1 MDLEKELADYKEL
14 IRQKD
19 SLNKELVRLSGKSDT
34 ESINRINEV
43 AVQLNNINTNLAN
56 YNIENIEKVDKY
68 FISDKEF
75 RRISDEIKTIE
86 KLSKGTEEEKVEVK
100 SAEGRP
106 KRVYKSLEEEY
117 KTLVE
122 LKNNMRKNFREE
134 YDQIKNITS
143 IVKSVGV
150 EETVTTAQ
158 SMEYELPTKELDSMT
173 NEEKIAYYEER
184 IQNILASGKLPNMG
198 KKSQVIYEGIRYSI
212 PKAYVG
218 RFNDTLGK
226 LNTLR
231 KKMTSKLP
239 ENTPKEP
246 VQIEPIIVSPVKN
259 QQPQEENP
267 YVFGHYDPSPNMD
280 QATPDRTTSS
290 LKEENPY
297 IFGHYNPRP
306 KPLTLPDL
314 MNVCERYNIKFR
326 PIPRNFKKKHKI
338 NMKKAFTCIK
348 KKISLKNLKKILP
361 KVWNVDKYTEL
372 AFANMNS
379 KLLNKRITIKTKT
392 TNFAKGT
399 IQKYNTIKTHV
410 TNIPKRTKKYIKDKY
425 KTFNNY
431 FNEKKEISRLRKEE
445 GYTTKGAMETIYGE
459 KIDKHLDYRIINRTA
474 KFKENTCQRIS
485 STRGKIAG
493 TTKVVVEAIKK
504 PFDYLRENMQNDV
517 KREELKSKIEEVRIA
532 NRQKQE
538 VLKRIKIKENGG
550 YVGTIA
556 VTILGVIILSAIIFL
571 GIGSIINR

>member
-14 IRQKD
+14 ISQKD
-19 SLNKELVRLSGKSDT
+19 SLNKELARLSGKNDI

-43 AVQLNNINTNLAN
+43 AGQLNNINTNLAN
-56 YNIENIEKVDKY
+56 YDMENLEKVDKY

-122 LKNNMRKNFREE
+122 LKNNMRESFRKQ

-143 IVKSVGV
+143 IVKSPSV
-150 EETVTTAQ
+150 EETITTAQ
-158 SMEYELPTKELDSMT
+158 SMEYELPTKGLDSMT
-173 NEEKIAYYEER
+173 NEEKITYYEER
-184 IQNILASGKLPNMG
+184 IKNILASGKLPNMG
-198 KKSQVIYEGIRYSI
+198 RKSQVIYEGIRYSI

-231 KKMTSKLP
+231 KKMSSKLSESEVKP
-239 ENTPKEP
+239 KESEQPKPIVEPLTPKEKFES
-246 VQIEPIIVSPVKN
+246 VAEALYQNNSLDSGN
-259 QQPQEENP
+259 
-267 YVFGHYDPSPNMD
+267 
-280 QATPDRTTSS
+280 TS
-290 LKEENPY
+290 Y
-297 IFGHYNPRP
+297 IADNNYYTSNIDLSNTN
-306 KPLTLPDL
+306 KVPLTLPFL
-314 MNVCERYNIKFR
+314 MELCNNNNIELY
-326 PIPRNFKKKHKI
+326 PIPVTFRKRHKI
-338 NMKKAFTCIK
+338 NIKKAFTCAK
-348 KKISLKNLKKILP
+348 KKVSLENFKKILP
-361 KVWNVDKYTEL
+361 KVWNIDKYTEL

-392 TNFAKGT
+392 INFAKNT
-399 IQKYNTIKTHV
+399 IQKYNTAKTHV
-410 TNIPKRTKKYIKDKY
+410 TNIPKRTQKYIKDKY
-425 KTFNNY
+425 KAFNNY
-431 FNEKKEISRLRKEE
+431 FREKKEISRLRKEE
-445 GYTTKGAMETIYGE
+445 GYTTKEAMETIYGE
-459 KIDKHLDYRIINRTA
+459 KIDKHIDYRIINRTA
-474 KFKENTCQRIS
+474 KFKENTCQRIKTS
-485 STRGKIAG
+485 KGKIVS
-493 TTKVVVEAIKK
+493 TTKAVTAAIKK

-538 VLKRIKIKENGG
+538 ALKRIKIKENGG

-556 VTILGVIILSAIIFL
+556 VTILGVIILSTIIFL

>member
-14 IRQKD
+14 ISQKD
-19 SLNKELVRLSGKSDT
+19 SLNKELARLSGKNDT
-34 ESINRINEV
+34 ESINRINDV
-43 AVQLNNINTNLAN
+43 AGQLNNINTNLAN
-56 YNIENIEKVDKY
+56 YDMENLEKVDKY

-122 LKNNMRKNFREE
+122 LKNNMRESFRKQ

-143 IVKSVGV
+143 IVKSPSV
-150 EETVTTAQ
+150 EETITTAQ
-158 SMEYELPTKELDSMT
+158 SMEYELPTKGLDNMT
-173 NEEKIAYYEER
+173 NEEKITYYEER
-184 IQNILASGKLPNMG
+184 IKNILASGKLPNMG
-198 KKSQVIYEGIRYSI
+198 RKSQVIYEGIRYSI

-226 LNTLR
+226 LNILR
-231 KKMTSKLP
+231 KKMSSKLSESEVKP
-239 ENTPKEP
+239 KESEQPKPIVEPLTPKEKFES
-246 VQIEPIIVSPVKN
+246 VAEALYQNNSLDSGN
-259 QQPQEENP
+259 
-267 YVFGHYDPSPNMD
+267 
-280 QATPDRTTSS
+280 TS
-290 LKEENPY
+290 Y
-297 IFGHYNPRP
+297 IADNNYYTSNIDLSNTN
-306 KPLTLPDL
+306 KVPLTLPFL
-314 MNVCERYNIKFR
+314 MELCNNNNIELY
-326 PIPRNFKKKHKI
+326 PIPVTFRKRHKI
-338 NMKKAFTCIK
+338 NIKKAFTCAK
-348 KKISLKNLKKILP
+348 KKVSLENFKKILP
-361 KVWNVDKYTEL
+361 KVWNIDKYTEL

-392 TNFAKGT
+392 INFAKST
-399 IQKYNTIKTHV
+399 IQKYNNVKTHV
-410 TNIPKRTKKYIKDKY
+410 TNIPKRTQKYIKDKY
-425 KTFNNY
+425 KAFNNY

-445 GYTTKGAMETIYGE
+445 GYTTKEAMETIYGE
-459 KIDKHLDYRIINRTA
+459 KIDKHIDYRIINRTA
-474 KFKENTCQRIS
+474 KFKENTCQRIKTS
-485 STRGKIAG
+485 KGKIVS
-493 TTKVVVEAIKK
+493 TTKAVTAAIKK

-538 VLKRIKIKENGG
+538 ALKRIKIKENGG

-556 VTILGVIILSAIIFL
+556 VTILGVIILSTIIFL

>member
-14 IRQKD
+14 ISQKD
-19 SLNKELVRLSGKSDT
+19 SLNKELARLSGKNDI

-43 AVQLNNINTNLAN
+43 AGQLNNINTNLAN
-56 YNIENIEKVDKY
+56 YDMENLEKVDKY

-106 KRVYKSLEEEY
+106 KKVYKSLEEEY

-122 LKNNMRKNFREE
+122 LKNNMRESFRKQ

-143 IVKSVGV
+143 IVKSPSV
-150 EETVTTAQ
+150 EETITTAQ
-158 SMEYELPTKELDSMT
+158 SMEYELPTKGLDNMT
-173 NEEKIAYYEER
+173 NEEKITYYEER
-184 IQNILASGKLPNMG
+184 IKNILASGKLPNMG
-198 KKSQVIYEGIRYSI
+198 RKSQVIYEGIRYSI

-231 KKMTSKLP
+231 KKMSSKLSESEVKP
-239 ENTPKEP
+239 KESEQPKPIVEPLTPKEKFES
-246 VQIEPIIVSPVKN
+246 VAEALYQNNSLDSGN
-259 QQPQEENP
+259 
-267 YVFGHYDPSPNMD
+267 
-280 QATPDRTTSS
+280 TS
-290 LKEENPY
+290 Y
-297 IFGHYNPRP
+297 IADNNYYTSNIDLSNTN
-306 KPLTLPDL
+306 KVPLTLPLL
-314 MNVCERYNIKFR
+314 MELCKNNNIELY
-326 PIPRNFKKKHKI
+326 PIPVTFRKRHKI
-338 NMKKAFTCIK
+338 NIKKAFTCAK
-348 KKISLKNLKKILP
+348 KKVSLENFKKILP
-361 KVWNVDKYTEL
+361 KVWNIDKYTEL

-392 TNFAKGT
+392 INFAKNT
-399 IQKYNTIKTHV
+399 IQKYNNVKTHV
-410 TNIPKRTKKYIKDKY
+410 TNIPKRTQKYIKDKY
-425 KTFNNY
+425 KAFNNY
-431 FNEKKEISRLRKEE
+431 FREKKEISRLRKEE
-445 GYTTKGAMETIYGE
+445 GYTTKEAMETIYGE
-459 KIDKHLDYRIINRTA
+459 KIDKHIDYRIINRTA
-474 KFKENTCQRIS
+474 KFKENTCQRIKTS
-485 STRGKIAG
+485 KGKIVS
-493 TTKVVVEAIKK
+493 TTKAVTAAIKK

-517 KREELKSKIEEVRIA
+517 KREELKSKTEEVRIA

-538 VLKRIKIKENGG
+538 ALKRIKIKENGG

-556 VTILGVIILSAIIFL
+556 VTILGVIILSTIIFL

>member
-14 IRQKD
+14 ISQKD
-19 SLNKELVRLSGKSDT
+19 SLNKELARLSGKNDT

-43 AVQLNNINTNLAN
+43 AGQLNNINTNLSN
-56 YNIENIEKVDKY
+56 YDMENLEKVDKY

-75 RRISDEIKTIE
+75 KRISDEIKTIE

-122 LKNNMRKNFREE
+122 LKNNMRESFRKQ

-143 IVKSVGV
+143 IVKSPII
-150 EETVTTAQ
+150 EETITTAQ
-158 SMEYELPTKELDSMT
+158 SMKYESPTPTKGLDSMT
-173 NEEKIAYYEER
+173 NEEKITYYEER

-212 PKAYVG
+212 PKSYVG

-231 KKMTSKLP
+231 KKMTSKLSEVKSKESEQP
-239 ENTPKEP
+239 KPIVEPVTPKEKFES
-246 VQIEPIIVSPVKN
+246 VAEALYQNNSLDSGN
-259 QQPQEENP
+259 
-267 YVFGHYDPSPNMD
+267 
-280 QATPDRTTSS
+280 TS
-290 LKEENPY
+290 Y
-297 IFGHYNPRP
+297 IADNNYYTSNIDLSNTN
-306 KPLTLPDL
+306 KVPLTLPFL
-314 MNVCERYNIKFR
+314 MELCNNNNIELY
-326 PIPRNFKKKHKI
+326 PIPVTFRKRHKI
-338 NMKKAFTCIK
+338 NIKKAFTCAK
-348 KKISLKNLKKILP
+348 KKVSLENLKKILP
-361 KVWNVDKYTEL
+361 KVWNIDKYTEL

-392 TNFAKGT
+392 INFAKST
-399 IQKYNTIKTHV
+399 IQKYNNVKTHV
-410 TNIPKRTKKYIKDKY
+410 TNIPKRTQKYIKDKY
-425 KTFNNY
+425 KAFNNY

-445 GYTTKGAMETIYGE
+445 GYTTKEAMETIYGE
-459 KIDKHLDYRIINRTA
+459 KIDKHIDYRIINRTA
-474 KFKENTCQRIS
+474 KFKENTCQRIKTS
-485 STRGKIAG
+485 KGKIVS
-493 TTKVVVEAIKK
+493 TTKAVTAAIKK

-538 VLKRIKIKENGG
+538 ALKRIKIKENGG

-556 VTILGVIILSAIIFL
+556 VTILGVIILSTIIFL

>member
-14 IRQKD
+14 ISQKD
-19 SLNKELVRLSGKSDT
+19 SLNKELARLSGKNDI

-43 AVQLNNINTNLAN
+43 AGQLNNINTNLAN
-56 YNIENIEKVDKY
+56 YDMENLEKVDKY

-122 LKNNMRKNFREE
+122 LKNNMRESFRKQ

-143 IVKSVGV
+143 IVKSPSV
-150 EETVTTAQ
+150 EETITTAQ
-158 SMEYELPTKELDSMT
+158 SMEYELPTKGLDNMT
-173 NEEKIAYYEER
+173 NEEKITYYEER
-184 IQNILASGKLPNMG
+184 IKNILASGKLPNMG

-231 KKMTSKLP
+231 KKMSSKLSESEVKP
-239 ENTPKEP
+239 KESEQPKPIVEPLTPKEKFES
-246 VQIEPIIVSPVKN
+246 VAEALYQNNSLDSGN
-259 QQPQEENP
+259 
-267 YVFGHYDPSPNMD
+267 
-280 QATPDRTTSS
+280 TS
-290 LKEENPY
+290 Y
-297 IFGHYNPRP
+297 IADNNYYTSNIDLSNTN
-306 KPLTLPDL
+306 KVPLTLPFL
-314 MNVCERYNIKFR
+314 MELCNNNNIELY
-326 PIPRNFKKKHKI
+326 PIPVTFRKRHKI
-338 NMKKAFTCIK
+338 NIKKAFTCAK
-348 KKISLKNLKKILP
+348 KKVSLENFKKILP
-361 KVWNVDKYTEL
+361 KVWNIDKYTEL

-392 TNFAKGT
+392 INFAKNT
-399 IQKYNTIKTHV
+399 IQKYNNVKTHV
-410 TNIPKRTKKYIKDKY
+410 TNIPKRTQKYIKDKY
-425 KTFNNY
+425 KAFNNY
-431 FNEKKEISRLRKEE
+431 FREKKEISRLRKEE
-445 GYTTKGAMETIYGE
+445 GYTTKEAMETIYGE
-459 KIDKHLDYRIINRTA
+459 KIDKHIDYRIINRTA
-474 KFKENTCQRIS
+474 KFKENTCQRIKTS
-485 STRGKIAG
+485 KGKIVS
-493 TTKVVVEAIKK
+493 TTKAVTAAIKK

-538 VLKRIKIKENGG
+538 ALKRIKIKENGG

>member
-14 IRQKD
+14 ISQKD
-19 SLNKELVRLSGKSDT
+19 SLNKELARLSSKNDT

-43 AVQLNNINTNLAN
+43 AGQLNNINTNLSN
-56 YNIENIEKVDKY
+56 YDMENLEKVDKY

-75 RRISDEIKTIE
+75 KRISDEIKTIE

-122 LKNNMRKNFREE
+122 LKNNMRESFRKQ

-143 IVKSVGV
+143 IVKSPII
-150 EETVTTAQ
+150 EETITTAQ
-158 SMEYELPTKELDSMT
+158 SMEYESPNPTKGLDSMT
-173 NEEKIAYYEER
+173 NEEKITYYEER

-212 PKAYVG
+212 PKSYVG

-231 KKMTSKLP
+231 KKMTSKLSEVKSKESEQP
-239 ENTPKEP
+239 KPIVEPVTPKEKFES
-246 VQIEPIIVSPVKN
+246 VAEALYQNNSLDSGN
-259 QQPQEENP
+259 
-267 YVFGHYDPSPNMD
+267 
-280 QATPDRTTSS
+280 TS
-290 LKEENPY
+290 Y
-297 IFGHYNPRP
+297 IADNNYYTSNIDLSNTN
-306 KPLTLPDL
+306 KVPLTLPFL
-314 MNVCERYNIKFR
+314 MELCNNNNIELY
-326 PIPRNFKKKHKI
+326 PIPVTFRKRHKI
-338 NMKKAFTCIK
+338 NIKKAFTCAK
-348 KKISLKNLKKILP
+348 KKVSLENLKKILP
-361 KVWNVDKYTEL
+361 KVWNIDKYTEL

-392 TNFAKGT
+392 INFAKST
-399 IQKYNTIKTHV
+399 IQKYNNVKTHV
-410 TNIPKRTKKYIKDKY
+410 TNIPKRTQKYIKDKY
-425 KTFNNY
+425 KAFNNY

-445 GYTTKGAMETIYGE
+445 GYTTKEAMETIYGE
-459 KIDKHLDYRIINRTA
+459 KIDKHIDYRIINRTA
-474 KFKENTCQRIS
+474 KFKENTCQRIKTS
-485 STRGKIAG
+485 KGKIVS
-493 TTKVVVEAIKK
+493 TTKAVTAAIKK

-538 VLKRIKIKENGG
+538 ALKRIKIKENGG
-550 YVGTIA
+550 YVVTIA
-556 VTILGVIILSAIIFL
+556 VTILGVIILSTIIFL

>member
-14 IRQKD
+14 IRKKD

-56 YNIENIEKVDKY
+56 YNIENLEKVDKY

-86 KLSKGTEEEKVEVK
+86 KLSKGTEEEKIEVK
-100 SAEGRP
+100 SAEGRS

-143 IVKSVGV
+143 IVKSPSV

-158 SMEYELPTKELDSMT
+158 SMEYELPTKGLDSMT
-173 NEEKIAYYEER
+173 NEEKITYYEER

-231 KKMTSKLP
+231 KKMTSKLSEVKPKESEQP
-239 ENTPKEP
+239 ETIVEPLTPKEKFELLAEALY
-246 VQIEPIIVSPVKN
+246 QNNNLDNKDTSYITN
-259 QQPQEENP
+259 NNF
-267 YVFGHYDPSPNMD
+267 Y
-280 QATPDRTTSS
+280 TPDLDLSNTS
-290 LKEENPY
+290 KT
-297 IFGHYNPRP
+297 
-306 KPLTLPDL
+306 PLTLPVL
-314 MNVCERYNIKFR
+314 MELCKNNNIELY
-326 PIPRNFKKKHKI
+326 PIPVTFRKRHKI

-348 KKISLKNLKKILP
+348 KKISLKNFKKILP
-361 KVWNVDKYTEL
+361 KVWNADKYTEL

-538 VLKRIKIKENGG
+538 ALKRIKIKENGG

>member
-14 IRQKD
+14 ISQKD
-19 SLNKELVRLSGKSDT
+19 SLNKELARLSGKNDT
-34 ESINRINEV
+34 ESINRINEI
-43 AVQLNNINTNLAN
+43 AGQLNNINTNLAN
-56 YNIENIEKVDKY
+56 YDMENLEKVDKY

-122 LKNNMRKNFREE
+122 LKNNMRESFRKQ

-143 IVKSVGV
+143 IVKSPSV
-150 EETVTTAQ
+150 EETITTAQ
-158 SMEYELPTKELDSMT
+158 SMEYELPTKGLDNMT
-173 NEEKIAYYEER
+173 NEEKITYYEER
-184 IQNILASGKLPNMG
+184 IKNILASGKLPNMG
-198 KKSQVIYEGIRYSI
+198 RKSQVIYEGIRYSI

-231 KKMTSKLP
+231 KKMSSKLSESEVKP
-239 ENTPKEP
+239 KESEQPKPIVEPLTPKEKFES
-246 VQIEPIIVSPVKN
+246 VAEALYQNNSLDSGN
-259 QQPQEENP
+259 
-267 YVFGHYDPSPNMD
+267 
-280 QATPDRTTSS
+280 TS
-290 LKEENPY
+290 Y
-297 IFGHYNPRP
+297 IADNNYYTSNIDLSNTS
-306 KPLTLPDL
+306 KTPLTLPFL
-314 MNVCERYNIKFR
+314 MELCNNNNIELY
-326 PIPRNFKKKHKI
+326 PIPVTFRKRHKVD
-338 NMKKAFTCIK
+338 MKKAFTCIK
-348 KKISLKNLKKILP
+348 SKVSLERFKKLLP
-361 KVWNVDKYTEL
+361 KVWNIDKYTEL

-392 TNFAKGT
+392 INFAKNT
-399 IQKYNTIKTHV
+399 IQKYNNVKTHV
-410 TNIPKRTKKYIKDKY
+410 TNIPKRTQKYIKDKY
-425 KTFNNY
+425 KAFNNY
-431 FNEKKEISRLRKEE
+431 FREKKEISRLRKEE
-445 GYTTKGAMETIYGE
+445 GYTTKEAMETIYGE
-459 KIDKHLDYRIINRTA
+459 KIDKHIDYRIINRTA
-474 KFKENTCQRIS
+474 KFKENTCQRIKTS
-485 STRGKIAG
+485 KGKIVS
-493 TTKVVVEAIKK
+493 TTKAVTAAIKK

-538 VLKRIKIKENGG
+538 ALKRIKIKENGG

-556 VTILGVIILSAIIFL
+556 VTILGVIILSTIIFL

>member
-14 IRQKD
+14 ISQKD
-19 SLNKELVRLSGKSDT
+19 SLNKELARLSGKNDI

-43 AVQLNNINTNLAN
+43 AGQLNNINTNLAN
-56 YNIENIEKVDKY
+56 YDMENLEKVDKY

-122 LKNNMRKNFREE
+122 LKNNMRESFRKQ

-143 IVKSVGV
+143 IVKSPSV
-150 EETVTTAQ
+150 EETITTTQ
-158 SMEYELPTKELDSMT
+158 SMEYELPTKGLDSMT
-173 NEEKIAYYEER
+173 NEEKITYYEER
-184 IQNILASGKLPNMG
+184 IKNILASGKLPNMG

-231 KKMTSKLP
+231 KKMSSKLSESEVKP
-239 ENTPKEP
+239 KESEQPKPIVEPLTPKEKFES
-246 VQIEPIIVSPVKN
+246 VAEALYQNNSLDSGN
-259 QQPQEENP
+259 
-267 YVFGHYDPSPNMD
+267 
-280 QATPDRTTSS
+280 TS
-290 LKEENPY
+290 Y
-297 IFGHYNPRP
+297 IADNNYYTSNIDLSNTN
-306 KPLTLPDL
+306 KVPLTLPFL
-314 MNVCERYNIKFR
+314 MELCKNNNIELY
-326 PIPRNFKKKHKI
+326 PIPVTFRKRHKI
-338 NMKKAFTCIK
+338 NIKKAFTCAK
-348 KKISLKNLKKILP
+348 KKVSLENFKKILP
-361 KVWNVDKYTEL
+361 KVWNIDKYTEL

-392 TNFAKGT
+392 INFAKNT
-399 IQKYNTIKTHV
+399 IQKYNNVKTHV
-410 TNIPKRTKKYIKDKY
+410 TNIPKRTQKYIKDKY
-425 KTFNNY
+425 KAFNNY
-431 FNEKKEISRLRKEE
+431 FREKKEISRLRKEE
-445 GYTTKGAMETIYGE
+445 GYTTKEAMETIYGE
-459 KIDKHLDYRIINRTA
+459 KIDKHIDYRIINRTA
-474 KFKENTCQRIS
+474 KFKENTCQRIKTS
-485 STRGKIAG
+485 KGKIVS
-493 TTKVVVEAIKK
+493 TTKAVTAAIKK

-538 VLKRIKIKENGG
+538 ALKRIKIKENGG

-556 VTILGVIILSAIIFL
+556 VTILGVIILSTIIFL

>member
-14 IRQKD
+14 ISQKD
-19 SLNKELVRLSGKSDT
+19 SLNKELARLSSKNDT

-43 AVQLNNINTNLAN
+43 AGQLNNINTNLSN
-56 YNIENIEKVDKY
+56 YDMENLEKVDKY

-75 RRISDEIKTIE
+75 KRISDEIKTIE
-86 KLSKGTEEEKVEVK
+86 KISKGTEEEKVEVK

-122 LKNNMRKNFREE
+122 LKNNMRESFRKQ

-143 IVKSVGV
+143 IVKSPII
-150 EETVTTAQ
+150 EETITTTQ
-158 SMEYELPTKELDSMT
+158 SMKYELPTKGLDNMT
-173 NEEKIAYYEER
+173 NEEKITYYEER
-184 IQNILASGKLPNMG
+184 IKNILASGKLPNMG
-198 KKSQVIYEGIRYSI
+198 RKSQVIYEGIRYSI

-231 KKMTSKLP
+231 KKMSSKLSESEVKP
-239 ENTPKEP
+239 KESEQPKPIVEPVTPKEKFES
-246 VQIEPIIVSPVKN
+246 VAEALYQNNSLDSGN
-259 QQPQEENP
+259 
-267 YVFGHYDPSPNMD
+267 
-280 QATPDRTTSS
+280 TS
-290 LKEENPY
+290 Y
-297 IFGHYNPRP
+297 IADNNYYNSNIDLSNTN
-306 KPLTLPDL
+306 KVPLTLPFL
-314 MNVCERYNIKFR
+314 MELCNNNNIELY
-326 PIPRNFKKKHKI
+326 PIPVTFRKRHKI
-338 NMKKAFTCIK
+338 NIKKAFTCAK
-348 KKISLKNLKKILP
+348 KKVSLENFKKILP
-361 KVWNVDKYTEL
+361 KVWNIDKYTEL

-392 TNFAKGT
+392 INFAKST
-399 IQKYNTIKTHV
+399 IQKYNNVKTHV
-410 TNIPKRTKKYIKDKY
+410 TNIPKRTQKYIKDKY
-425 KTFNNY
+425 KAFNNY

-445 GYTTKGAMETIYGE
+445 GYTTKEAMETIYGE
-459 KIDKHLDYRIINRTA
+459 KIDKHIDYRIINRTA
-474 KFKENTCQRIS
+474 KFKENTCQRIKTS
-485 STRGKIAG
+485 KGKIVS
-493 TTKVVVEAIKK
+493 TTKAVTAAIKK

-538 VLKRIKIKENGG
+538 TLKRIKIKENGG

-556 VTILGVIILSAIIFL
+556 VTILGVIILSTIIFL